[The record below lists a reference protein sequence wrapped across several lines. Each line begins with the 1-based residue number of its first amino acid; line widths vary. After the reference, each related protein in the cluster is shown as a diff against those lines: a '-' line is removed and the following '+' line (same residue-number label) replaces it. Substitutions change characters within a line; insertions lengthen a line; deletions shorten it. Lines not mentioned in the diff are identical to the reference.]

1 MSLNDIKRIKRA
13 DWINLESNVPWYGI
27 KCQTHYGQ
35 WFYMAENGKG
45 LLYPTPEERD
55 AKMREIRKRMKEVE
69 A

>member
-1 MSLNDIKRIKRA
+1 MSLDHIKRIKRA
-13 DWINLESNVPWYGI
+13 DWINLESNVPWYDI

-45 LLYPTPEERD
+45 LLFASPEERD
-55 AKMREIRKRMKEVE
+55 AKMREIRRRMREVT